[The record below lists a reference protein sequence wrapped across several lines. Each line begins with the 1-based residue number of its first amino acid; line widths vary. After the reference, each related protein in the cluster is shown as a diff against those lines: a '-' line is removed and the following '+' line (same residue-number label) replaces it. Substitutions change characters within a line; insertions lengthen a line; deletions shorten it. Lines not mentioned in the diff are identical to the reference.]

1 MKKKKHKYF
10 PYGYL
15 KVPPISGWSPTN
27 RKEPIRFN
35 TYEKKQKNWPW
46 ILGIIILLILMHLIG
61 GCSSYVPVY
70 DPTGST
76 SKEFYDDLAEC
87 RFTAQSQLGSG
98 FKYGYYEKKVV
109 SKCMENR
116 GYSIILNTQ

>member
-1 MKKKKHKYF
+1 M
-10 PYGYL
+10 
-15 KVPPISGWSPTN
+15 
-27 RKEPIRFN
+27 IR
-35 TYEKKQKNWPW
+35 
-46 ILGIIILLILMHLIG
+46 ILFLLLLT

-87 RFTAQSQLGSG
+87 RFVAESQMSG
-98 FKYGYYEKKVV
+98 FQYGYYEKQVI

-116 GYSIILNTQ
+116 GYSVLNPTN